1 MNAVLNVPGRV
12 TELPWMA
19 PEAAF
24 LCFAEDEFVAFLPSG
39 GALGRRSHYSYLCV
53 DAFDM
58 LRNVSLDVLGREMA
72 RRRLARVP
80 APVPFCGG
88 AVGFLGYDMS
98 AGLENVPRAPG
109 HFAGVPG
116 MQFGLFDVVFAWD
129 HVAGRCFQLCARPE
143 ARRRAEAARAR
154 LTDQVPAHKPPRL
167 DWRSDVSREA
177 HMARVARTLAYIQAG
192 DIYQANMTVPFR
204 APRPA
209 GLRAADVFLA
219 LHAASPAPFSVF
231 IGTGHGCGVA
241 SVSPERFIRV
251 DTDGTIE
258 TRPIKGTRARGSSP
272 AADAAAA
279 ACLLASEKDRAENL
293 MIVDLLRNDISRVAV
308 PGSVIVPALYEL
320 ESFAN
325 VHHLVSAVAGQ
336 ISPGLA
342 AADVLRAT
350 FPGGSITGAPKI
362 RAMQIIAELEGAAR
376 GPYCGTAAWLGFDGA
391 MDSNILIRTVT
402 VAEDVVVA
410 QAGGGIVADSD
421 PAAEWDEVMVKLLP
435 LLRAL
440 GHP

>member
-1 MNAVLNVPGRV
+1 
-12 TELPWMA
+12 
-19 PEAAF
+19 
-24 LCFAEDEFVAFLPSG
+24 
-39 GALGRRSHYSYLCV
+39 
-53 DAFDM
+53 
-58 LRNVSLDVLGREMA
+58 
-72 RRRLARVP
+72 
-80 APVPFCGG
+80 
-88 AVGFLGYDMS
+88 
-98 AGLENVPRAPG
+98 
-109 HFAGVPG
+109 
-116 MQFGLFDVVFAWD
+116 
-129 HVAGRCFQLCARPE
+129 
-143 ARRRAEAARAR
+143 
-154 LTDQVPAHKPPRL
+154 
-167 DWRSDVSREA
+167 
-177 HMARVARTLAYIQAG
+177 
-192 DIYQANMTVPFR
+192 
-204 APRPA
+204 
-209 GLRAADVFLA
+209 
-219 LHAASPAPFSVF
+219 
-231 IGTGHGCGVA
+231 
-241 SVSPERFIRV
+241 
-251 DTDGTIE
+251 
-258 TRPIKGTRARGSSP
+258 
-272 AADAAAA
+272 
-279 ACLLASEKDRAENL
+279 